1 MWSRGLRGVFF
12 CHPQRFGDA
21 SDQAPRHCPT
31 PMLAAVQSAAV
42 LGIEAFRVLVEV
54 DAAQGLPQW
63 TIVGL
68 AAGAVKESRERVCA
82 ALVHSG
88 FALPS
93 KRLTI
98 NLAPA
103 DVRKEGTAF
112 DVPIAL
118 AVLAATGQLG
128 VEFLRGV
135 LAIGELGLDGSLRP
149 VRGVLPVARHV
160 ARTPGVQALVLPPA
174 NVAEASLVR
183 PVRLAAVA
191 TLRELVAALRSD
203 CWPVTTPDVPNDSQ
217 ALGTVDLADVVGQD
231 DAKRAAEV
239 AAAGG
244 HALLLIGP
252 PGSGKTMLARRL
264 PTILPALTEDEALDV
279 IALQSVAGLI
289 APGAT
294 PSVVRPFRAPHHTL
308 SSAALIGGGSPPRP
322 GEVSLAHHG
331 VLFLDELQE
340 IPRLTLDSMRQPLE
354 DGRVMIARA
363 QGTVTFPA
371 RFTLVAAMNPCA
383 CGYAGSSAR
392 PCVCTMAD
400 IVRHRGRISGPLADR
415 LDMTVHVPPMAPA
428 DLAVAA
434 PQEKSTDVRGRVEAA
449 RRLQRE
455 RYRRLPGVFC
465 NAHVS
470 GRWLEAHT
478 RVDPAARQ
486 SLVSAAE
493 RLGFSARG
501 YHRVLRVARTVADLE
516 GADVILPEHIAAG
529 VRYRLNGATRA

>member
-1 MWSRGLRGVFF
+1 
-12 CHPQRFGDA
+12 
-21 SDQAPRHCPT
+21 
-31 PMLAAVQSAAV
+31 MLAAVQSAAV

-82 ALVHSG
+82 AIVHSG
-88 FALPS
+88 FTLPN
-93 KRLTI
+93 KRLTV

-103 DVRKEGTAF
+103 DVRKNGTAF

-128 VEFLRGV
+128 IDLLAGV
-135 LAIGELGLDGSLRP
+135 LAVGELGLDGTLRP

-160 ARTPGVQALVLPPA
+160 ARTPGVQVLVLPPS

-183 PVRLAAVA
+183 STRLAAVA
-191 TLRELVAALRSD
+191 TLRELVAALRSG
-203 CWPVTTPDVPNDSQ
+203 CWPETKPAVPNEVDVVAS
-217 ALGTVDLADVVGQD
+217 VDLADVVGQD
-231 DAKRAAEV
+231 DAKRAAEI

-264 PTILPALTEDEALDV
+264 PTILPTLTEDETLEV
-279 IALQSVAGLI
+279 IAIQSVAGLI
-289 APGAT
+289 APGT
-294 PSVVRPFRAPHHTL
+294 SPSAVRPFRAPHHTL

-371 RFTLVAAMNPCA
+371 RFTLVAAMNPCV
-383 CGYAGSSAR
+383 CGYAGSPSR
-392 PCVCTMAD
+392 RCVCTIAD
-400 IVRHRGRISGPLADR
+400 IVRHRARISGPLADR
-415 LDMTVHVPPMAPA
+415 LDMTVHVPPIAPA
-428 DLAVAA
+428 DLAVSAA
-434 PQEKSTDVRGRVEAA
+434 GETSADVRARVEAA
-449 RRLQRE
+449 RRVQRA
-455 RYRRLPGVFC
+455 RYKRLPGVFC

-470 GRWLEAHT
+470 GRWLEGHT
-478 RVDPAARQ
+478 QIDPAARTA
-486 SLVSAAE
+486 LIKAAE

-501 YHRVLRVARTVADLE
+501 YHRVLRVARTVADLD
-516 GADVILPEHIAAG
+516 GAEAVLQDHVAAG
-529 VRYRLNGATRA
+529 VRYRSLGASRQQDVESGT

>member
-1 MWSRGLRGVFF
+1 
-12 CHPQRFGDA
+12 
-21 SDQAPRHCPT
+21 
-31 PMLAAVQSAAV
+31 MLAAVQSAAV

-63 TIVGL
+63 TLVGL
-68 AAGAVKESRERVCA
+68 AAGAVKESRERVSA
-82 ALVHSG
+82 ALAHCG
-88 FALPS
+88 FVLPP
-93 KRLTI
+93 KRITV

-103 DVRKEGTAF
+103 DVRKDGTAF

-118 AVLAATGQLG
+118 ALLAATGQLP
-128 VEFLRGV
+128 VEAVQGA
-135 LAIGELGLDGSLRP
+135 LAIGELGLDGTLRP

-160 ARTPGVQALVLPPA
+160 TRTPGVATLILPPG
-174 NVAEASLVR
+174 NVVEASLVR
-183 PVRLAAVA
+183 SAPLAAASTIAEV
-191 TLRELVAALRSD
+191 V
-203 CWPVTTPDVPNDSQ
+203 Q
-217 ALGTVDLADVVGQD
+217 ALCTRSWPPLPRLSPNGATPNAVDLSDVAGQE

-244 HALLLIGP
+244 HALLLVGP
-252 PGSGKTMLARRL
+252 PGSGKTMLARRM

-279 IALQSVAGLI
+279 IAIQSVAGLL
-289 APGAT
+289 APGE
-294 PSVVRPFRAPHHTL
+294 PLSVERPFRAPHHTL
-308 SSAALIGGGSPPRP
+308 SSAALVGGGSPPRP

-383 CGYAGSSAR
+383 CGYAGSPTR
-392 PCVCTMAD
+392 PCVCSAAD
-400 IVRHRGRISGPLADR
+400 LVRHRARISGPLADR
-415 LDMTVHVPPMAPA
+415 LDMRVHVPAANAA
-428 DLAVAA
+428 DLATTTG
-434 PQEKSTDVRGRVEAA
+434 ERSCDVRSRVEAA
-449 RRLQRE
+449 REIQRA

-470 GRWLEAHT
+470 GRWLDAHT
-478 RVDPAARQ
+478 PIAPAARTT
-486 SLVSAAE
+486 LVQAAE

-501 YHRVLRVARTVADLE
+501 YHRVLRVARTIADLE
-516 GADVILPEHIAAG
+516 SAGQVGVEHIAAA
-529 VRYRLNGATRA
+529 VRYRWLAHDRSGYDAIGSPQL